1 MKKTLPVLLRTLPL
15 LFLLYSAGVL
25 QAQVFSVSELRCEQ
39 SQRPLAV
46 DPAGPR
52 LSWQL
57 NADRR
62 GCLQSAYRILVAD
75 SPVALADDNGN
86 VWDSGKVFSDRSV
99 LVPYGGPAL
108 QPGKAY
114 CWKVQAWD
122 ADGNLSPWSLPAS
135 FGTGLMSM
143 QDWNGAKWIAMEPDV
158 DSLKCIEGNTGKWK
172 DGGPVFDKPV
182 APYKLPQLRREF
194 TATKPVKR
202 AMAYICG
209 LGQFEMFLNG
219 EKVGD
224 HFLDPAW
231 TKFDKE
237 AQYVAFDITGELR
250 DGKNAV
256 GVMLGNG
263 YYHTPHGRYLKL
275 LFSYGAPKMICKL
288 QIEYADGTA
297 QTVVSD
303 DKWRASESP
312 VTFSSIYGGED
323 YDASAVQPG
332 WAEPGFDDRK
342 WKKAVLTQ
350 GAGVKLIPQ
359 ISEPLK
365 VMERIPTVRRF
376 RAANGNWVYDL
387 GQNASGIVQLTV
399 RAVTPQSIKLIPGE
413 LINDDSTVNQRA
425 SGAPFYH
432 VYTARG
438 DGSSE
443 TWHPQ
448 FTYYGFR
455 YVEVEGAVPAGESNP
470 GALPEVID
478 ITGLHTR
485 NSAAQVGT
493 FACSDPLFNKIHTL
507 IDWAVRSN
515 MASVLTDCPHREK
528 LGWLEVTHLMGGSIQ
543 YRYDIS
549 RLYAKQVNDM
559 RTAQHANGMVPT
571 IAPQY
576 VTFSPDFI
584 DTPEWGS
591 AFVIIPWNLY
601 EWYGDLAPLRDN
613 YERMKRYVDYLGSR
627 ADNHIVAYG
636 LGDWYDIGPDRPG
649 YAQLTSNG
657 VTATAIYYQD
667 VKILERAARLLGK
680 EADVRKYAALASDI
694 KRAFNEKFFDKKT
707 LKYDRDSQTANSI
720 ALHMDLVEPQY
731 KAVVRQNL
739 IDDIRRR
746 GNALTAG
753 DVGYRY
759 VLRAL
764 EENDASEVIYDM
776 NSRYDVP
783 GYGYQLAHGATCL
796 TESWQAYREV
806 SNNHCMLG
814 HLMEWLY
821 SGLGGIRQ
829 SPGSAGYKEIVIRPQ
844 VVGDIH
850 SAAVSFR
857 SPYGLIRSEWS
868 DSPQQYRQR
877 VEIPA
882 NTTALVY
889 LPAVDP
895 AAVSE
900 SGVPLGEVP
909 GLSVRERGKDYL
921 AVAVGS
927 GIYDFRVARWALS
940 LAGWKSLHALWL
952 HDC

>member
-821 SGLGGIRQ
+821 SGLGDIRQ

-927 GIYDFRVARWALS
+927 GIYDFRVAR
-940 LAGWKSLHALWL
+940 
-952 HDC
+952 

>member
-359 ISEPLK
+359 ISESLK

-455 YVEVEGAVPAGESNP
+455 YVEVEGAVPTGESNP

-927 GIYDFRVARWALS
+927 GIYDFRVAR
-940 LAGWKSLHALWL
+940 
-952 HDC
+952 

>member
-432 VYTARG
+432 VYRARG

-927 GIYDFRVARWALS
+927 GIYDFRVAR
-940 LAGWKSLHALWL
+940 
-952 HDC
+952 

>member
-15 LFLLYSAGVL
+15 LFLLYSVGVL

-172 DGGPVFDKPV
+172 GGGPVFDKPV

-667 VKILERAARLLGK
+667 VKILERVARLLGK

-927 GIYDFRVARWALS
+927 GIYDFRVAR
-940 LAGWKSLHALWL
+940 
-952 HDC
+952 

>member
-15 LFLLYSAGVL
+15 LFLLYSVGVL

-108 QPGKAY
+108 HPGKAY

-667 VKILERAARLLGK
+667 VKILERVARLLGK

-927 GIYDFRVARWALS
+927 GIYDFRVAR
-940 LAGWKSLHALWL
+940 
-952 HDC
+952 

>member
-263 YYHTPHGRYLKL
+263 YYHTPHGCYLKL

-829 SPGSAGYKEIVIRPQ
+829 SPGSAAYKEIVIRPQ

-927 GIYDFRVARWALS
+927 GIYDFRVAR
-940 LAGWKSLHALWL
+940 
-952 HDC
+952 

>member
-275 LFSYGAPKMICKL
+275 LFSNGAPKMICKL
-288 QIEYADGTA
+288 SIEYADGTA

-927 GIYDFRVARWALS
+927 GIYDFRVAR
-940 LAGWKSLHALWL
+940 
-952 HDC
+952 

>member
-143 QDWNGAKWIAMEPDV
+143 QDWNGAKWTAMEPDV

-455 YVEVEGAVPAGESNP
+455 YVEVEGAVPVGESNP

-667 VKILERAARLLGK
+667 VKILERVARLLGK

-927 GIYDFRVARWALS
+927 GIYDFRVAR
-940 LAGWKSLHALWL
+940 
-952 HDC
+952 

>member
-601 EWYGDLAPLRDN
+601 EWYGDLALLRDN

-927 GIYDFRVARWALS
+927 GIYDFRVAR
-940 LAGWKSLHALWL
+940 
-952 HDC
+952 

>member
-135 FGTGLMSM
+135 FGTGSMSM

-889 LPAVDP
+889 LSAVDP

-927 GIYDFRVARWALS
+927 GIYDFRVAR
-940 LAGWKSLHALWL
+940 
-952 HDC
+952 

>member
-455 YVEVEGAVPAGESNP
+455 YVEVEGAVPVGESNP
-470 GALPEVID
+470 GALLEVID

-667 VKILERAARLLGK
+667 VKILERVARLLGK

-927 GIYDFRVARWALS
+927 GIYDFRVAR
-940 LAGWKSLHALWL
+940 
-952 HDC
+952 

>member
-413 LINDDSTVNQRA
+413 LINDDSTVNQRGW
-425 SGAPFYH
+425 GAPFYH

-927 GIYDFRVARWALS
+927 GIYDFRVAR
-940 LAGWKSLHALWL
+940 
-952 HDC
+952 

>member
-122 ADGNLSPWSLPAS
+122 ADGTLSPWSLPAS

-455 YVEVEGAVPAGESNP
+455 YVEVEGAVPVGESNP

-927 GIYDFRVARWALS
+927 GIYDFRVAR
-940 LAGWKSLHALWL
+940 
-952 HDC
+952 

>member
-158 DSLKCIEGNTGKWK
+158 DSLKCIEGNTGEWK

-237 AQYVAFDITGELR
+237 AQYVVFDITGELR

-288 QIEYADGTA
+288 QIEYADGTV

-844 VVGDIH
+844 VVGEIH

-927 GIYDFRVARWALS
+927 GIYDFRVAR
-940 LAGWKSLHALWL
+940 
-952 HDC
+952 

>member
-46 DPAGPR
+46 DPAGLR

-927 GIYDFRVARWALS
+927 GIYDFRVAR
-940 LAGWKSLHALWL
+940 
-952 HDC
+952 

>member
-667 VKILERAARLLGK
+667 VKILERAARLLSK

-707 LKYDRDSQTANSI
+707 LKYDRDSQTSNSI

-927 GIYDFRVARWALS
+927 GIYDFRVAR
-940 LAGWKSLHALWL
+940 
-952 HDC
+952 

>member
-359 ISEPLK
+359 ISESLK

-759 VLRAL
+759 VLRAP

-927 GIYDFRVARWALS
+927 GIYDFRVAR
-940 LAGWKSLHALWL
+940 
-952 HDC
+952 

>member
-350 GAGVKLIPQ
+350 GAGVKLIEQ
-359 ISEPLK
+359 SSEPRT
-365 VMERIPTVRRF
+365 VRERIPTVRRF
-376 RAANGNWVYDL
+376 RAANGIWVYDL

-927 GIYDFRVARWALS
+927 GIYDFRVAR
-940 LAGWKSLHALWL
+940 
-952 HDC
+952 

>member
-332 WAEPGFDDRK
+332 WADPGFDDRK

-927 GIYDFRVARWALS
+927 GIYDFRVAR
-940 LAGWKSLHALWL
+940 
-952 HDC
+952 

>member
-1 MKKTLPVLLRTLPL
+1 MLRTLPL

-359 ISEPLK
+359 ISESLK

-927 GIYDFRVARWALS
+927 GIYDFRVAR
-940 LAGWKSLHALWL
+940 
-952 HDC
+952 

>member
-158 DSLKCIEGNTGKWK
+158 DSLKCIAGNTGKWK

-927 GIYDFRVARWALS
+927 GIYDFRVAR
-940 LAGWKSLHALWL
+940 
-952 HDC
+952 

>member
-889 LPAVDP
+889 LSAVDP

-927 GIYDFRVARWALS
+927 GIYDFRVAR
-940 LAGWKSLHALWL
+940 
-952 HDC
+952 

>member
-342 WKKAVLTQ
+342 WKKAVLTP

-927 GIYDFRVARWALS
+927 GIYDFRVAR
-940 LAGWKSLHALWL
+940 
-952 HDC
+952 

>member
-627 ADNHIVAYG
+627 TDNHIVAYG

-927 GIYDFRVARWALS
+927 GIYDFRVAR
-940 LAGWKSLHALWL
+940 
-952 HDC
+952 

>member
-455 YVEVEGAVPAGESNP
+455 YVEVEGAVPVGESNP

-528 LGWLEVTHLMGGSIQ
+528 LGWLEGTHLMGGSIQ

-927 GIYDFRVARWALS
+927 GIYDFRVAR
-940 LAGWKSLHALWL
+940 
-952 HDC
+952 

>member
-1 MKKTLPVLLRTLPL
+1 MKKTLPVLLRALPL

-25 QAQVFSVSELRCEQ
+25 QAHVFSVSELRCEQ

-143 QDWNGAKWIAMEPDV
+143 QDWNGAKWITMEPDV

-927 GIYDFRVARWALS
+927 GIYDFRVAR
-940 LAGWKSLHALWL
+940 
-952 HDC
+952 

>member
-455 YVEVEGAVPAGESNP
+455 YVEVEGAVPVGESNP

-927 GIYDFRVARWALS
+927 GIYDFRVAR
-940 LAGWKSLHALWL
+940 
-952 HDC
+952 

>member
-263 YYHTPHGRYLKL
+263 YYHTPHGRYRKV

-455 YVEVEGAVPAGESNP
+455 YVEVEGAVPVGESNP

-667 VKILERAARLLGK
+667 VKILERVARLLGK

-927 GIYDFRVARWALS
+927 GIYDFRVAR
-940 LAGWKSLHALWL
+940 
-952 HDC
+952 

>member
-636 LGDWYDIGPDRPG
+636 LGDWYDIGPGRPG

-927 GIYDFRVARWALS
+927 GIYDFRVAR
-940 LAGWKSLHALWL
+940 
-952 HDC
+952 

>member
-143 QDWNGAKWIAMEPDV
+143 QDWNGAKWIAMEPNV

-455 YVEVEGAVPAGESNP
+455 YVEVEGAVPVGESNP

-667 VKILERAARLLGK
+667 VKILERVARLLGK

-927 GIYDFRVARWALS
+927 GIYDFRVAR
-940 LAGWKSLHALWL
+940 
-952 HDC
+952 

>member
-288 QIEYADGTA
+288 QIEYADGTT

-927 GIYDFRVARWALS
+927 GIYDFRVAR
-940 LAGWKSLHALWL
+940 
-952 HDC
+952 

>member
-455 YVEVEGAVPAGESNP
+455 YVEVEGAVPVGESNP

-613 YERMKRYVDYLGSR
+613 YERMKRYVDFLGSR

-667 VKILERAARLLGK
+667 VKILERVARLLGK

-927 GIYDFRVARWALS
+927 GIYDFRVAR
-940 LAGWKSLHALWL
+940 
-952 HDC
+952 

>member
-365 VMERIPTVRRF
+365 VMERIPTVRRV

-889 LPAVDP
+889 LSAVDP

-927 GIYDFRVARWALS
+927 GIYDFRVAR
-940 LAGWKSLHALWL
+940 
-952 HDC
+952 

>member
-455 YVEVEGAVPAGESNP
+455 YVEVEGAVPVGESNP

-528 LGWLEVTHLMGGSIQ
+528 LGWLEVTYLMGGSIQ

-667 VKILERAARLLGK
+667 VKILERVARLLGK

-927 GIYDFRVARWALS
+927 GIYDFRVAR
-940 LAGWKSLHALWL
+940 
-952 HDC
+952 

>member
-413 LINDDSTVNQRA
+413 LINDDCTVNQRA

-455 YVEVEGAVPAGESNP
+455 YVEVEGAVPVGESNP

-927 GIYDFRVARWALS
+927 GIYDFRVAR
-940 LAGWKSLHALWL
+940 
-952 HDC
+952 

>member
-86 VWDSGKVFSDRSV
+86 AWDSGKVFSDRSV

-443 TWHPQ
+443 TWQPQ

-927 GIYDFRVARWALS
+927 GIYDFRVAR
-940 LAGWKSLHALWL
+940 
-952 HDC
+952 

>member
-720 ALHMDLVEPQY
+720 ALHMDSVEPQY

-927 GIYDFRVARWALS
+927 GIYDFRVAR
-940 LAGWKSLHALWL
+940 
-952 HDC
+952 

>member
-15 LFLLYSAGVL
+15 LFLLYSVGVL

-75 SPVALADDNGN
+75 

-829 SPGSAGYKEIVIRPQ
+829 SPGSAAYKEIVIRPQ

-927 GIYDFRVARWALS
+927 GIYDFRVAR
-940 LAGWKSLHALWL
+940 
-952 HDC
+952 

>member
-15 LFLLYSAGVL
+15 LFLLYSVGVL

-584 DTPEWGS
+584 DTPDWGS

-667 VKILERAARLLGK
+667 VKILERVARLLGK

-927 GIYDFRVARWALS
+927 GIYDFRVAR
-940 LAGWKSLHALWL
+940 
-952 HDC
+952 

>member
-25 QAQVFSVSELRCEQ
+25 QAQVLSVSELRCEQ

-443 TWHPQ
+443 TWQPQ

-927 GIYDFRVARWALS
+927 GIYDFRVAR
-940 LAGWKSLHALWL
+940 
-952 HDC
+952 